1 MYYPKSQIIENLK
14 SEPGELF
21 DARTGEEYVG
31 SYFKTSDNRM
41 YTGKNPQDLPNI
53 KLKTNSPKEKSIDS
67 EPLPESYYIIDDA
80 YYSAINQGI
89 NRKSPRPPKSSTP
102 KPNKADYKLGEFQRY
117 FLKKGN
123 ENWYLEVSK
132 DEYELFNS
140 KNKIVQWDSYLPLSI
155 NWNLTGKESKVY
167 VTNENIV
174 ELWETR
180 LSIFGFYS
188 YFKGKFSQYYLAN
201 KK

>member
-21 DARTGEEYVG
+21 NARTGEEYVG

-41 YTGKNPQDLPNI
+41 YTGKNPQDLPNNR
-53 KLKTNSPKEKSIDS
+53 LKANSPKELSKDS

-80 YYSAINQGI
+80 YYSAINQGV
-89 NRKSPRPPKSSTP
+89 NRLSPRGPKSSSP
-102 KPNKADYKLGEFQRY
+102 KPNKSDYKLGEFQRY

-123 ENWYLEVSK
+123 ENSYLEVSK

-140 KNKIVQWDSYLPLSI
+140 KNKKVQWQSYIPLSI
-155 NWNLTGKESKVY
+155 NWILTGEESKVY

-174 ELWETR
+174 ELWEDR
-180 LSIFGFYS
+180 LGIFGFYS
-188 YFKGKFSQYYLAN
+188 YFKGKFSQYHLDN